1 MHDDAKWLGI
11 KKKVNDQLK
20 VGINLQETR
29 AASTGGTTDV
39 TRTIGGE
46 VQVADHITLGVDKK
60 VTQVLEPAKNQSTL
74 EQKDGGMDVTIK
86 YKKSF

>member
-1 MHDDAKWLGI
+1 
-11 KKKVNDQLK
+11 
-20 VGINLQETR
+20 
-29 AASTGGTTDV
+29 
-39 TRTIGGE
+39 

-60 VTQVLEPAKNQSTL
+60 VTQVVDPSQNQSAS